1 MEKMKS
7 FWSLLAIMMVAILSV
22 GFVSCGDDDDD
33 DNSQKSEAISVKD
46 PEGTIVLNLVND
58 DKDICIDE
66 EWPYMYVGMTPQNNI
81 DTWYHNGQIVSV
93 GKVNGLSAINRIPE
107 SGWAERC
114 AATPGSG
121 YVIRQEKADPYH
133 GGETNGYKYC
143 RVYLVDFITSTSG
156 GIMGA
161 TIKYQLWNPEK

>member
-1 MEKMKS
+1 MNNKNLL
-7 FWSLLAIMMVAILSV
+7 WSLLIILFASIFSV
-22 GFVSCGDDDDD
+22 TLVSCGNDDD
-33 DNSQKSEAISVKD
+33 DNPNESAITEND
-46 PEGTIVLNLVND
+46 PEGTILMNLVNND
-58 DKDICIDE
+58 DDICIDE

-81 DTWYHNGQIVSV
+81 DTWYSNAQIVSV
-93 GKVNGLSAINRIPE
+93 GKVNGLSAIKKIPA

-121 YVIRQEKADPYH
+121 YVIRQRKASAND
-133 GGETNGYKYC
+133 GRQTDGYKYC

-161 TIKYQLWNPEK
+161 TIKYQLWNPE

>member
-1 MEKMKS
+1 MNKKNLL
-7 FWSLLAIMMVAILSV
+7 WSLLIILFASIFSV
-22 GFVSCGDDDDD
+22 SLASCGDDDDD
-33 DNSQKSEAISVKD
+33 NPNESTITDND
-46 PEGTIVLNLVND
+46 PEGTILMNLVNND
-58 DKDICIDE
+58 DDICIDE

-81 DTWYHNGQIVSV
+81 DTWYQSAQIVSV
-93 GKVNGLSAINRIPE
+93 GKVNGLSAIKKIPS

-121 YVIRQEKADPYH
+121 YVIRQLKRHPNDYSRTE
-133 GGETNGYKYC
+133 GYKYC

-161 TIKYQLWNPEK
+161 KIKYQLWNPEE

>member
-1 MEKMKS
+1 M
-7 FWSLLAIMMVAILSV
+7 
-22 GFVSCGDDDDD
+22 
-33 DNSQKSEAISVKD
+33 D
-46 PEGTIVLNLVND
+46 PEGTIVINLENN
-58 DKDICIDE
+58 DKDIRIDD

-81 DTWYHNGQIVSV
+81 DTWGDGQIVSV
-93 GKVNGLSAINRIPE
+93 GKVNGLSSIQRIPE

-121 YVIRQEKADPYH
+121 YVIRQRQASPYGGYAD
-133 GGETNGYKYC
+133 EYKYC

-161 TIKYQLWNPEK
+161 TIKYQLWNPDSK